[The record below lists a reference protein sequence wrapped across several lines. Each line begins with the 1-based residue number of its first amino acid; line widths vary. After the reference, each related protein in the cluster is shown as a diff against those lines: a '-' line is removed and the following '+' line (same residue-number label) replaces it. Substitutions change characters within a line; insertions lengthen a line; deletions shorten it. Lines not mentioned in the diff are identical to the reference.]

1 MPGRA
6 AHTMAEIS
14 PSILAA
20 DFARLGEEVAAAER
34 GGARMLHV
42 DVMDGHFVPNISLGV
57 PVVKSLQAVT
67 DLVLDCHLM
76 VSDPERYLEPFI
88 HAGASMVT
96 VHQEACPHLGRAVS
110 RIQELGALAGVA
122 LNPTT
127 PLSTLEEIL
136 PELDLVLI
144 MSVHPGFG
152 GQSFLPASILKI
164 SRLKAIRVQRGLGFQ
179 IQVDGGVTAENAA
192 ALSEAGCDILVAG
205 TSIFR
210 TGNIAGAFRTLAARA
225 NQPALAN
232 A

>member
-1 MPGRA
+1 MVQ
-6 AHTMAEIS
+6 IS

-20 DFARLGEEVAAAER
+20 DFARLGEDVAAAER

-57 PVVKSLQAVT
+57 PIVKSLRAAT

-76 VSDPERYLEPFI
+76 VSNPERYLEPFI

-110 RIQELGALAGVA
+110 RIQELGAEAGVA
-122 LNPTT
+122 LNPAT
-127 PLSTLEEIL
+127 PLSSLEDIL

-152 GQSFLPASILKI
+152 GQSFLPASISKI
-164 SRLKAIRVQRGLGFQ
+164 SRLRTIRVRRELGFR
-179 IQVDGGVTAENAA
+179 IQVDGGVTADNVS
-192 ALSEAGCDILVAG
+192 ALGEVGGDILVAG

-210 TGNIAGAFRTLAARA
+210 TENIAGAFRALAARA
-225 NQPALAN
+225 NQPAFAN